1 MEVYEGRLHSF
12 DKPKSKSKAAASR
25 TWPHPDTFVANPKS
39 LAEAGF
45 YYNPGKDNVDKV
57 KCFICGR
64 ELGGWTENDNPF
76 EVHVN
81 KAPRCPW
88 AVARCSLE
96 FDVDSDGK

>member
-1 MEVYEGRLHSF
+1 MKVDSTHSTSRNPSP
-12 DKPKSKSKAAASR
+12 KPLRAAPGPTQIPLLQIR
-25 TWPHPDTFVANPKS
+25 NPS
-39 LAEAGF
+39 EAGF
-45 YYNPGKDNVDKV
+45 YYNPGKDNVDNV